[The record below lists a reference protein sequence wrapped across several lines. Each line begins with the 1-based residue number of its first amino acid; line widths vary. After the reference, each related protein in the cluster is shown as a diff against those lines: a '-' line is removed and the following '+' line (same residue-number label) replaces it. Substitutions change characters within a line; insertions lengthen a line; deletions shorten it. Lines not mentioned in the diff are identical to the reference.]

1 LSAYP
6 NLVSGH
12 AFGGGSALIAKGTRF
27 VTVEATDCMAVK
39 NGMGSCMSPISY
51 TAATALN
58 IDRDSRNA
66 PHPVTV
72 KTTTTYCI
80 DGPPKSCITRYAP

>member
-1 LSAYP
+1 
-6 NLVSGH
+6 
-12 AFGGGSALIAKGTRF
+12 
-27 VTVEATDCMAVK
+27 
-39 NGMGSCMSPISY
+39 MSPISY

-66 PHPVTV
+66 PHPVRV